1 MCDFIS
7 IAVPKKAT
15 NAVSKWRRRYYAL
28 LPQDNPT
35 LKAQLPDDYSTWVLT
50 KGGCSCELCVS
61 VGSLP
66 PKASAPLEVMLRD
79 DASEILQEI
88 VAGLVRVFVYVHHY
102 NGDISTEQ
110 LPVISRERRRVDAFG
125 AQTPFRRDSLIELTM
140 RRP

>member
-15 NAVSKWRRRYYAL
+15 DAVSKWRRRYYAL
-28 LPQDNPT
+28 SPHDNPT
-35 LKAQLPDDYSTWVLT
+35 LRTHLPPGYSTWVLT

-61 VGSLP
+61 VGSP
-66 PKASAPLEVMLRD
+66 PRKASATFEVMLRE

-88 VAGLVRVFVYVHHY
+88 VAGFDRVFIYVHCY
-102 NGDISTEQ
+102 RGDISTEQ

-125 AQTPFRRDSLIELTM
+125 AQTPFGRDSLIELT
-140 RRP
+140 RRCP